1 MTLSEKDLSEEQGRP
16 PDRTAEDTEFL
27 DYVLILFRY
36 RWLIFWTVGLCT
48 AGILLYASQQEPEFQ
63 SVATIHAQHTT
74 SSVSLLS
81 SFPLRRNI
89 VRKLHQYELNGE
101 THIIDLTETLGSGS
115 EYRAVVAL
123 NKMVHLHADQKHI
136 VSIVVTSPSPRLSVV
151 VGNAVVVQL
160 LQMEYDILKSRR
172 KIEKINGVTDEFE
185 KLQMEMD
192 KVGAEV
198 FQGFEIGNVRVLSL
212 AVPGESRIGRYGMN
226 VVLAVGLAIGVCLSV
241 LLVFLIEYG
250 RHKPELLASLT
261 NELRKDV
268 EWVGSRLG
276 KK

>member
-1 MTLSEKDLSEEQGRP
+1 MTLSEKDLSEEQCRP
-16 PDRTAEDTEFL
+16 PDRTAEDTEFF
-27 DYVLILFRY
+27 DYILILFRY

-63 SVATIHAQHTT
+63 SVATIYTQRPTY
-74 SSVSLLS
+74 SVSLLS
-81 SFPLRRNI
+81 SFPLKRNI

-101 THIIDLTETLGSGS
+101 THIIDLTETLGAGS
-115 EYRAVVAL
+115 EYRAVLAL
-123 NKMVHLHADQKHI
+123 ERMVHLQSDQKHV
-136 VSIVVTSPSPRLSVV
+136 VSIVVTSLSPRLSVV
-151 VGNAVVVQL
+151 VGNAIVVQL
-160 LQMEYDILKSRR
+160 LQREYDILKSRS
-172 KIEKINGVTDEFE
+172 KIEKINVVTDEFE

-192 KVGAEV
+192 KVGAGV
-198 FQGFEIGNVRVLSL
+198 FQGFEIGNVQVLSL
-212 AVPGESRIGRYGMN
+212 AVLGESRIGRYGMN
-226 VVLAVGLAIGVCLSV
+226 VLLAAGLAIGVCLSV

-268 EWVGSRLG
+268 EWVSSRLG

>member
-16 PDRTAEDTEFL
+16 PDRTAEDTEFF
-27 DYVLILFRY
+27 DYILILFRY

-63 SVATIHAQHTT
+63 SVATIHTQYPGY
-74 SSVSLLS
+74 SVSLLS
-81 SFPLRRNI
+81 GFSLRRNI

-101 THIIDLTETLGSGS
+101 THIIDLTETLGAGS
-115 EYRAVVAL
+115 EYRAVLAL
-123 NKMVHLHADQKHI
+123 KRMVHLQSDQKHVI
-136 VSIVVTSPSPRLSVV
+136 SIVVTSLSPDLSAV
-151 VGNAVVVQL
+151 VGNAFVVQL

-172 KIEKINGVTDEFE
+172 KIEKINVVTDEFE
-185 KLQMEMD
+185 RLQMKMD

-198 FQGFEIGNVRVLSL
+198 FQGFEIGNVQVLSL

-226 VVLAVGLAIGVCLSV
+226 VVLAAGLAIGVCLSV
-241 LLVFLIEYG
+241 LLVFLIEYC
-250 RHKPELLASLT
+250 RHKPKLATFLT
-261 NELRKDV
+261 NELRKYVDRV
-268 EWVGSRLG
+268 SSRLG